1 MNGAAGPNA
10 VIGAAA
16 EAAVV
21 FCAVVGFFALM
32 SMFGLFPQETAP
44 LLLAVLG
51 AFGCYLYG
59 RHGSGRFGRRRAPAP

>member
-1 MNGAAGPNA
+1 MTAPTTPNA
-10 VIGAAA
+10 LIGGAV

-32 SMFGLFPQETAP
+32 SVFGLFPQETAP

-59 RHGSGRFGRRRAPAP
+59 RHGHVRFGRGPAA

>member
-1 MNGAAGPNA
+1 MTPTPNA
-10 VIGAAA
+10 MIGGAV
-16 EAAVV
+16 EAVVV

-32 SMFGLFPQETAP
+32 SVFGLFPQETVP

-59 RHGSGRFGRRRAPAP
+59 RHGSRFGRKPVA

>member
-1 MNGAAGPNA
+1 MTAGPNA
-10 VIGAAA
+10 VIGGAV
-16 EAAVV
+16 EAVVV

-32 SMFGLFPQETAP
+32 SVFGLFPQETVP

-59 RHGSGRFGRRRAPAP
+59 RHGAGRFRRGPAA

>member
-1 MNGAAGPNA
+1 MTAGPNA
-10 VIGAAA
+10 MLGGAV
-16 EAAVV
+16 EAVVV

-32 SMFGLFPQETAP
+32 SVFGFFPQETVP

-59 RHGSGRFGRRRAPAP
+59 RHGSRFGRKAPAP

>member
-1 MNGAAGPNA
+1 MSGATTPNA
-10 VIGAAA
+10 VIGAAV

-51 AFGCYLYG
+51 SFGCYLYG
-59 RHGSGRFGRRRAPAP
+59 RHGRVRFGRGEPAA

>member
-1 MNGAAGPNA
+1 MSGTTSPNA
-10 VIGAAA
+10 LIGAAV

-51 AFGCYLYG
+51 SFGCYLYG
-59 RHGSGRFGRRRAPAP
+59 RHGSGRFGRGKAPAP

>member
-1 MNGAAGPNA
+1 MTATTPNA
-10 VIGAAA
+10 MIGSAV
-16 EAAVV
+16 EAVVV

-32 SMFGLFPQETAP
+32 SVFGLFPQETVP

-59 RHGSGRFGRRRAPAP
+59 RHGSRFGRKAPAP

>member
-1 MNGAAGPNA
+1 
-10 VIGAAA
+10 
-16 EAAVV
+16 VV

-32 SMFGLFPQETAP
+32 SVFGLFPQETVP

-59 RHGSGRFGRRRAPAP
+59 RHGSRFGRRAAAP

>member
-1 MNGAAGPNA
+1 MTTTPPNA
-10 VIGAAA
+10 VIGGAV
-16 EAAVV
+16 EAVVV

-32 SMFGLFPQETAP
+32 SVFGLFPQETAP

-59 RHGSGRFGRRRAPAP
+59 RHGRVRFGRGPAA

>member
-1 MNGAAGPNA
+1 MSGTTGPNT
-10 VIGAAA
+10 VIGAAV

-32 SMFGLFPQETAP
+32 SVFGLFPQETAP
-44 LLLAVLG
+44 LLLAVIG

-59 RHGSGRFGRRRAPAP
+59 RHGSGRFGRRAPAP

>member
-1 MNGAAGPNA
+1 MTASPNA
-10 VIGAAA
+10 MIGGAV

-32 SMFGLFPQETAP
+32 SMFGLFPQETVP

-51 AFGCYLYG
+51 AFGCYVYG
-59 RHGSGRFGRRRAPAP
+59 RYRSGLFGRRPAA

>member
-1 MNGAAGPNA
+1 MSTTPNS
-10 VIGAAA
+10 VIGGAV
-16 EAAVV
+16 EAVVV

-32 SMFGLFPQETAP
+32 SVFGLFPQETVP

-59 RHGSGRFGRRRAPAP
+59 RFRRGPLA

>member
-1 MNGAAGPNA
+1 
-10 VIGAAA
+10 V
-16 EAAVV
+16 VV

-32 SMFGLFPQETAP
+32 SVFGLFPQETAP

-59 RHGSGRFGRRRAPAP
+59 RHGRVRFGRGGPAA